1 MISEGIDYDT
11 KKTKNIIKDVKV
23 ILKGKVLTGFNQK
36 SAFIKSWEM
45 ALKGAG
51 IMVRLKPMV
60 ELERMKTKWDTQIA
74 GAALFGYAPCQKGK
88 GRQM

>member
-1 MISEGIDYDT
+1 
-11 KKTKNIIKDVKV
+11 
-23 ILKGKVLTGFNQK
+23 
-36 SAFIKSWEM
+36 M